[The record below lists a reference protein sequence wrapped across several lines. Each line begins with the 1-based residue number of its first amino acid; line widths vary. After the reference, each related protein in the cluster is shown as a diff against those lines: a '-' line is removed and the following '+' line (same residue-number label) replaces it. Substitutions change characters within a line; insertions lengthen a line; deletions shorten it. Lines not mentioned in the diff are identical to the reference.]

1 MTYAE
6 KMAQMKYDAD
16 PIDRL
21 GIPRYNWWNE
31 ALHGVARSGAA
42 TVFPQ
47 AIAMAASFNPDLLQ
61 QVASAIGDEARAKY
75 NEYKTFGDTLIY
87 QGITCW
93 SPNINIYRD
102 PRWGRGHETYGEDP
116 YLTAVMGTAYVKGL
130 QGNGRYR
137 KCDATL
143 KHYAVHSGP
152 EEKRHHFDALVNDK
166 DLYETYLWAFRYVI
180 ENAKPAAVMGAYNRT
195 NGEACCASERL
206 LKDILRGEFGF
217 DGYVVSDCGAI
228 RDINEHHHLTDSLA
242 ESSALAVKAGCDLN
256 CGSAYLW
263 LSEAAEKGMIDEDT
277 ITQSVERLME
287 ARFRLGMFSDDCEYD
302 NIPYDVVE
310 CEKHIELCRKMAQE
324 SIVLLKNDGILP
336 IGNDVKNIAVIGPN
350 AESITPLFSNYYGRA
365 TRYTTLLRGILEGA
379 PQGTKVRYA
388 IGCDLCR
395 DDLNPKYEEIPMREA
410 ILAAKSSDVVI
421 MCMGL
426 DPGIEGEQGDTYNTI
441 GLAAGDRATID
452 LPLSQKKLFS
462 EISKLGK
469 PIVFVNMSGGCV
481 NLVQQ
486 DEKCAAVLQCFY
498 PGAEG
503 GSALAD
509 ILFGKVSP
517 SGRLPVTFYRSDSDL
532 PDFENY
538 SMENRTYKF
547 FKGTPL
553 YPFGHGLTYSTV
565 SENWL
570 DENTVEVENKGEYNT
585 DYSVL
590 KFEYI
595 PHKNLCGIRKVF
607 IGKGEK
613 LTVKF

>member
-1 MTYAE
+1 MDFKKAAKELVSKMTYAE

-336 IGNDVKNIAVIGPN
+336 I
-350 AESITPLFSNYYGRA
+350 
-365 TRYTTLLRGILEGA
+365 
-379 PQGTKVRYA
+379 
-388 IGCDLCR
+388 
-395 DDLNPKYEEIPMREA
+395 
-410 ILAAKSSDVVI
+410 
-421 MCMGL
+421 
-426 DPGIEGEQGDTYNTI
+426 
-441 GLAAGDRATID
+441 
-452 LPLSQKKLFS
+452 
-462 EISKLGK
+462 
-469 PIVFVNMSGGCV
+469 
-481 NLVQQ
+481 
-486 DEKCAAVLQCFY
+486 
-498 PGAEG
+498 
-503 GSALAD
+503 
-509 ILFGKVSP
+509 
-517 SGRLPVTFYRSDSDL
+517 
-532 PDFENY
+532 
-538 SMENRTYKF
+538 
-547 FKGTPL
+547 
-553 YPFGHGLTYSTV
+553 
-565 SENWL
+565 
-570 DENTVEVENKGEYNT
+570 
-585 DYSVL
+585 
-590 KFEYI
+590 
-595 PHKNLCGIRKVF
+595 
-607 IGKGEK
+607 
-613 LTVKF
+613 

>member
-1 MTYAE
+1 
-6 KMAQMKYDAD
+6 
-16 PIDRL
+16 
-21 GIPRYNWWNE
+21 
-31 ALHGVARSGAA
+31 
-42 TVFPQ
+42 
-47 AIAMAASFNPDLLQ
+47 
-61 QVASAIGDEARAKY
+61 
-75 NEYKTFGDTLIY
+75 
-87 QGITCW
+87 
-93 SPNINIYRD
+93 
-102 PRWGRGHETYGEDP
+102 YGEDP

-469 PIVFVNMSGGCV
+469 PIVLVNMSGGCV